1 MSNDSSDPTR
11 GAADGSFNPD
21 TSVARRVGPPPPPP
35 EALAASR
42 TSMVSPAPGGGTTV
56 TSGNIEGAA
65 GSLLQLPSTKN
76 KIDIAATALRLRDEQ
91 VEAKVIYYGADQA
104 TNSELDAITDAVIAE
119 LRTLAGAKIKITNPN
134 DKSEAEIELIG
145 SLRALLEK
153 LFSGRRETFLRRK
166 LEEIQRRITSL
177 FFNSALFAK
186 ISQGAEN
193 QRSMSWP
200 DQAVFHALR
209 IHRDGLV
216 NSLKSMNYSDSEVK
230 QEALDRLDGI
240 EKGLRIEFLSRTTP
254 ELERLLEI
262 YREVLL
268 KFLLTDFKNTLGEFA
283 WEVIKESRVG
293 QGKHSGYKLGP
304 DVFKT
309 FRETFDKKFVER
321 LVMAVQEPIVAR
333 ASEMKDVLREESLRF
348 VADPHIFTEICA
360 VVCDA
365 IYDYLYGEGFLELPD
380 QWRTHLL
387 RSQ

>member
-1 MSNDSSDPTR
+1 MT
-11 GAADGSFNPD
+11 A
-21 TSVARRVGPPPPPP
+21 V
-35 EALAASR
+35 
-42 TSMVSPAPGGGTTV
+42 PAGGGTTV
-56 TSGNIEGAA
+56 TSGSVEGAV
-65 GSLLQLPSTKN
+65 GSLVHIPSTKN
-76 KIDIAATALRLRDEQ
+76 KIDIAQTALRLRSEQ

-119 LRTLAGAKIKITNPN
+119 LRSLAGAKVRITNPN

-166 LEEIQRRITSL
+166 LEEIQRRITAL

-186 ISQGAEN
+186 IDQGSGD

-209 IHRDGLV
+209 KHRDALV
-216 NSLKSMNYSDSEVK
+216 ATLKGMHFSDEDVRK
-230 QEALDRLDGI
+230 EALDRLDSI
-240 EKGLRIEFLSRTTP
+240 EKGLRMEFLSRTTP

-268 KFLLTDFKNTLGEFA
+268 KFLLNDFKSTLGEFA

-293 QGKHSGYKLGP
+293 EGKHSGYKLGP
-304 DVFKT
+304 DVFKP
-309 FRETFDKKFVER
+309 FRETFDKKFLER

-333 ASEMKDVLREESLRF
+333 AGEMRDVLREESLRF